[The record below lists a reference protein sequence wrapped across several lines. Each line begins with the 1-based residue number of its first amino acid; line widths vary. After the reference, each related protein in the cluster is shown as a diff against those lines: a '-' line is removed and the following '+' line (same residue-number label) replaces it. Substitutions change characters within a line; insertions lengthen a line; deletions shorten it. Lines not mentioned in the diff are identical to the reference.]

1 MWAGIKPLPECALTA
16 EEGKMAFF
24 AVSAHGAAEDGVMG
38 SGLP

>member
-1 MWAGIKPLPECALTA
+1 MSFMFFR
-16 EEGKMAFF
+16 EGKMAFF